1 MNELCK
7 NSSST
12 SMKAQILLFN
22 IILQELRFS
31 EQSRSRRARKDKLML
46 VVYSPIV
53 TG

>member
-31 EQSRSRRARKDKLML
+31 DRSRRARKDKLML
-46 VVYSPIV
+46 VVYSPIA